1 MKTCPVTVD
10 EFRDWV
16 HLPAS
21 GSPPTDPALD
31 TRISKLLISA
41 SESIE
46 NKTDLVLVTDDEASP
61 PVSALSV
68 DIPELVLTAIK
79 VRAAGWYDFPVADD
93 AVDKATELTVERL
106 ISPYRVYK
114 YPASS

>member
-10 EFRDWV
+10 EFREWV

-31 TRISKLLISA
+31 TKLTSLLIAA
-41 SESIE
+41 SEHVES
-46 NKTDLVLVTDDEASP
+46 KTDLVLVTDDQASP
-61 PVSALSV
+61 PVVDLDS

-79 VRAAGWYDFPVADD
+79 VRAAGWYDFPVADA
-93 AVDKATELTVERL
+93 AVEAATELTVERL
-106 ISPYRVYK
+106 IRPYRVYK
-114 YPASS
+114 YPAST